1 MNEKELR
8 LECLRLASKDAGL
21 NTDAEFI
28 VSKADQFYSFL
39 RNRHEQGKDK
49 TGKEKQD
56 TKDCCEHQGF
66 AQTQHLA
73 VFPLTPEQYALLS
86 QVQG

>member
-1 MNEKELR
+1 MTDQELR

-21 NTDAEFI
+21 STDAGFI
-28 VSKADQFYSFL
+28 VSKAALFHSFL
-39 RNRHEQGKDK
+39 LNRHEPSKDK

-66 AQTQHLA
+66 AQNQHLA
-73 VFPLTPEQYALLS
+73 VFPLTPELHALLS
-86 QVQG
+86 RLQG

>member
-1 MNEKELR
+1 MTDQELR

-39 RNRHEQGKDK
+39 RNRQLPMPNKLHTDQQE
-49 TGKEKQD
+49 KEGHPSLDALSK
-56 TKDCCEHQGF
+56 K
-66 AQTQHLA
+66 LI
-73 VFPLTPEQYALLS
+73 VFPLTPEQHALLS
-86 QVQG
+86 QLLK